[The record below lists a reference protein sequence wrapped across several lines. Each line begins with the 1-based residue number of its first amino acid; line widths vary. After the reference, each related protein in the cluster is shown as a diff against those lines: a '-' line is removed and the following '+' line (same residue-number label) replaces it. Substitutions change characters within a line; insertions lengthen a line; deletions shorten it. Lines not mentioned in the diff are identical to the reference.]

1 VPTYEYRCL
10 DCQHQYDKRE
20 GFDAPALQK
29 CPQCGGS
36 ARRVI
41 HAPTVVYKGS
51 GFYITDSRTSAPE
64 AESEAKV
71 DTKPETKVDGKPES
85 KSDAKDSASPAAETS
100 AAS

>member
-64 AESEAKV
+64 AESEAKA
-71 DTKPETKVDGKPES
+71 DTKPETKA
-85 KSDAKDSASPAAETS
+85 DAKADSKKDAASSAAETS